1 MRILGTR
8 ETATVKEILEN
19 GGVVAIP
26 TETVYGLAA
35 SLHNIEGIKK
45 LCKLKKRPV
54 DSGKILTVMVSS
66 VKEIEKYAVLSKQER
81 ALALRYFPGELT
93 MIFEKRADFD
103 NEYFDNFSTIGIR
116 IPEHKYVLDLL
127 KKTGPLVVTSANPRG
142 EHACMD
148 SKEVKRRLPS
158 VDAVVRGVA
167 GMNLPS
173 TILDIRSG
181 IPHVLRQG
189 GLLIVHYS

>member
-8 ETATVKEILEN
+8 ETATVKEILDN

-54 DSGKILTVMVSS
+54 NSGKILTVMVSS

-93 MIFEKRADFD
+93 MTFAFRNI
-103 NEYFDNFSTIGIR
+103 NTYLIYS
-116 IPEHKYVLDLL
+116 
-127 KKTGPLVVTSANPRG
+127 
-142 EHACMD
+142 
-148 SKEVKRRLPS
+148 RRLDP
-158 VDAVVRGVA
+158 
-167 GMNLPS
+167 
-173 TILDIRSG
+173 
-181 IPHVLRQG
+181 
-189 GLLIVHYS
+189 